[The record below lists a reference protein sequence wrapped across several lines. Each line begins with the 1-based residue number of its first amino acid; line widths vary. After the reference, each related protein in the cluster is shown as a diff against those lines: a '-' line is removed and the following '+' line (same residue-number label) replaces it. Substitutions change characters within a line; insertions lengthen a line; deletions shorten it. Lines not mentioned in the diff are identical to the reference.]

1 MNISFVLWGGKI
13 GGTERLALSLAGEL
27 QRMGHHPVV
36 LLIEDDGDLRPQL
49 DRESLEWVALG
60 ISPGRNVL
68 REPRRV
74 ARALSTRDTEVA
86 ILGSFGF
93 LGPALKIGGFR
104 GVVIG
109 VEHGALLA
117 VPSLP
122 VHKRALRN
130 VDRRIGARGHDVEV
144 AVSNFMLRLQS
155 AAPHARDLVCIR
167 HGVEVLDTPPIMPPT
182 DRLRLGYVGR
192 LIPGKGVD
200 VAIRSMAQLRETNV
214 DLPKLTVAGDGPEK
228 TALETLARELNLADS
243 VEFIG
248 WTNDISGFWK
258 AQHISVAPAHE
269 FIESFCMTVVE
280 AMAHGRPSI
289 VSDRGALP
297 ELMLPGTTGSIV
309 QPGSVAGLADAI
321 GTYIEAPNL
330 AVEQGAAA
338 YSHARQNYTLRRC
351 ADDYI
356 ALARRVLGN
365 R

>member
-1 MNISFVLWGGKI
+1 M
-13 GGTERLALSLAGEL
+13 
-27 QRMGHHPVV
+27 
-36 LLIEDDGDLRPQL
+36 
-49 DRESLEWVALG
+49 
-60 ISPGRNVL
+60 
-68 REPRRV
+68 
-74 ARALSTRDTEVA
+74 RDTEVA

-122 VHKRALRN
+122 VRKRALRN
-130 VDRRIGARGHDVEV
+130 LDRRIGARGHDVEI

-155 AAPHARDLVCIR
+155 AAPHARDLVCIK
-167 HGVEVLDTPPIMPPT
+167 HGVEVSDTRPVMPSA
-182 DRLRLGYVGR
+182 DRLQLGYVGR

-200 VAIRSMAQLRETNV
+200 VAIRSIAQLREAN
-214 DLPKLTVAGDGPEK
+214 LAPPRLTVAGDGPDRA
-228 TALETLARELNLADS
+228 ALEALALELDLADS

-248 WTNDISGFWK
+248 WTNDITGFWE

-289 VSDRGALP
+289 VSNKGALP

-309 QPGSVAGLADAI
+309 QAGSVTALGDAI
-321 GTYIEAPNL
+321 STYMKDPNL

-338 YSHARQNYTLRRC
+338 HAHAQRHFTLRRC

-356 ALARRVLGN
+356 ALAQRVLEPGPSA
-365 R
+365 